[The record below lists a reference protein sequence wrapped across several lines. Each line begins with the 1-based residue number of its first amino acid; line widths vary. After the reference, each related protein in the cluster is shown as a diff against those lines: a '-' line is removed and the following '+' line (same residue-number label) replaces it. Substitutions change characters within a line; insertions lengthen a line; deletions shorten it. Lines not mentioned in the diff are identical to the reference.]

1 MSGVF
6 FCPFLLKSTALAYDF
21 SSKSFSAVNSSP
33 FGLCPFLYAYKGQFL
48 TGHSLTS
55 LNCPLLQSR
64 HFARIALMGVNAMF
78 PPFPARCMPHIS
90 NITLVIVSFPAST
103 PENRPLDHLPQSPK
117 SHFLYLCYC
126 VNPMFSDT
134 LYTCAKHFLMP
145 Y

>member
-6 FCPFLLKSTALAYDF
+6 FCPFLVKSTALAYDF
-21 SSKSFSAVNSSP
+21 LSKSFSAVNSSL
-33 FGLCPFLYAYKGQFL
+33 FGLWPPLYSYRGQFL
-48 TGHSLTS
+48 TGHNLTS

-64 HFARIALMGVNAMF
+64 HFARIALMGVNFAMF

-103 PENRPLDHLPQSPK
+103 PKNRPPDHPSRSHK

-126 VNPMFSDT
+126 VNPVFFDT
-134 LYTCAKHFLMP
+134 FYTYARHF
-145 Y
+145 

>member
-21 SSKSFSAVNSSP
+21 SSKSFSAVNSSL
-33 FGLCPFLYAYKGQFL
+33 FGLWPFRYAYRAQFL

-64 HFARIALMGVNAMF
+64 HFARIALIGVNFAMF

-103 PENRPLDHLPQSPK
+103 PKNRPPDHPPNLPK
-117 SHFLYLCYC
+117 SIF
-126 VNPMFSDT
+126 
-134 LYTCAKHFLMP
+134 YTCAIV
-145 Y
+145 